1 MEKLHLSKILTRS
14 FPVIFSDIDGV
25 LLKQTTPTDGAISAL
40 KYIRQ
45 PLSKIL
51 KDSKENY
58 DFQIPLIALTNG
70 SGILEYQ
77 KAEKFINNQE
87 YISAIKTL
95 KNLIDEEPHGYTKAD
110 LYNYLGFATRKQ
122 PNPDYKLAEEFYLK
136 ALEINNNHVGALEYL
151 GELYFETNRLDE
163 AKLLLD
169 RLKMF
174 AGENSQEYKELNKL
188 LN

>member
-1 MEKLHLSKILTRS
+1 MKIVIS
-14 FPVIFSDIDGV
+14 FLLILINLNAFSAGTGYDTID
-25 LLKQTTPTDGAISAL
+25 AS
-40 KYIRQ
+40 
-45 PLSKIL
+45 
-51 KDSKENY
+51 E
-58 DFQIPLIALTNG
+58 
-70 SGILEYQ
+70 EYQ
-77 KAEKFINNQE
+77 KAEKFINNQK

-151 GELYFETNRLDE
+151 GELYYETNRLDE

>member
-1 MEKLHLSKILTRS
+1 MKIVIS
-14 FPVIFSDIDGV
+14 FLLILINLNAFSAGTGYDTID
-25 LLKQTTPTDGAISAL
+25 AS
-40 KYIRQ
+40 
-45 PLSKIL
+45 
-51 KDSKENY
+51 E
-58 DFQIPLIALTNG
+58 
-70 SGILEYQ
+70 EYQ
-77 KAEKFINNQE
+77 KAEKFINNQK

-122 PNPDYKLAEEFYLK
+122 SNPDYKLAEEFYLK

>member
-1 MEKLHLSKILTRS
+1 MKIVIS
-14 FPVIFSDIDGV
+14 FLLILINLNAFSAGTGYDTID
-25 LLKQTTPTDGAISAL
+25 AS
-40 KYIRQ
+40 
-45 PLSKIL
+45 
-51 KDSKENY
+51 E
-58 DFQIPLIALTNG
+58 
-70 SGILEYQ
+70 EYQ
-77 KAEKFINNQE
+77 KAEKFINNQK

>member
-1 MEKLHLSKILTRS
+1 MKI
-14 FPVIFSDIDGV
+14 VIPFLLILINLNAFSAGTGYDTID
-25 LLKQTTPTDGAISAL
+25 AS
-40 KYIRQ
+40 
-45 PLSKIL
+45 
-51 KDSKENY
+51 E
-58 DFQIPLIALTNG
+58 
-70 SGILEYQ
+70 EYQ
-77 KAEKFINNQE
+77 KAEKFINNQK